1 MILISLDIHCISLD
15 SAGILKPAAAAGRL
29 KTNERRP
36 ESTKPLF
43 RSPSFGRL
51 LFPLDVKN
59 VICMADGRWRMAGSG
74 WRMLDLFF
82 QVAPLSRA
90 AALQPACPGVPVE
103 ISWISLLL
111 PPEWQPLFLAR
122 ANLI

>member
-15 SAGILKPAAAAGRL
+15 PAGILKPAAAAGRL

-43 RSPSFGRL
+43 RSPSFRRTGRSS
-51 LFPLDVKN
+51 FAPQ
-59 VICMADGRWRMAGSG
+59 GSPPFCT
-74 WRMLDLFF
+74 LDLFS
-82 QVAPLSRA
+82 QIGRLSRA

-103 ISWISLLL
+103 ISGIPLLL
-111 PPEWQPLFLAR
+111 PPEWQPFFLTR
-122 ANLI
+122 TNLI